1 MRCIFCID
9 MKRDIGKADEM
20 ARKVRG
26 AVVNVER
33 NRVKFSHIDD
43 RELQARKTFCDR
55 IDSVVNSMKIE
66 FNSRET
72 QGKLE
77 SDQKKEL
84 TNRMNTER
92 DNAAKQQNTYTRANN
107 DFMKD
112 QSQQQATIRREQDQT
127 LDKMSTGL
135 DTLRE
140 MAVAIDSELKDQEK
154 MVDDIDKSIDDAQ
167 VSSRSI

>member
-1 MRCIFCID
+1 
-9 MKRDIGKADEM
+9 MKRDINKADDM

-26 AVVNVER
+26 AVANVER

-43 RELQARKTFCDR
+43 RELQTRKQFCDR
-55 IDSVVNSMKIE
+55 IESIVNNMKIE

-92 DNAAKQQNTYTRANN
+92 DNAARSQNTYTKANS
-107 DFMKD
+107 DYMKD

-127 LDKMSTGL
+127 LDKMSSGL

-154 MVDDIDKSIDDAQ
+154 MVDDIDKSIDEAQ
-167 VSSRSI
+167 VSNNTNYC